1 LDSIVEELMAAHLRA
16 EELRTE
22 ARRTLVDA
30 IRKGAAAGMTQR
42 EIAAAVGRS
51 QPEVARLLRFHATTP
66 RGRKLVKYRR
76 EVLHL
81 AAEHGFRNVRVFGSV
96 ARGEDGPDSD
106 IDLLATFPDGL
117 SLFDI
122 GQVEVELGQI
132 LDEEVDLIP
141 DDGLRTHVQDDILG
155 EAVAL

>member
-1 LDSIVEELMAAHLRA
+1 MDSIVEELMAAHLRA
-16 EELRTE
+16 EQLRIE

-30 IRKGAAAGMTQR
+30 IRKGVAAGMTQR

-66 RGRKLVKYRR
+66 RGRKLLKYRR
-76 EVLHL
+76 EVLDL

-106 IDLLATFPDGL
+106 IDLLATFPAGL

-122 GQVEVELGQI
+122 GRV
-132 LDEEVDLIP
+132 EVDLGRLVEEKV
-141 DDGLRTHVQDDILG
+141 DLVQDDALRPHVRDEILA
-155 EAVAL
+155 EAVPL

>member
-1 LDSIVEELMAAHLRA
+1 MESVVEELMAAHIRA
-16 EELRTE
+16 EQLRTE
-22 ARRTLVDA
+22 ARRTLVEA
-30 IRKGAAAGMTQR
+30 IRKGASAGMTQR

-76 EVLHL
+76 EVLDL
-81 AAEHGFRNVRVFGSV
+81 AAEHGFRNIRVFGSV

-106 IDLLATFPDGL
+106 IDLLATFPEGL

-122 GQVEVELGQI
+122 GRV
-132 LDEEVDLIP
+132 EVDLGRLLEEKVDLVP
-141 DDGLRTHVQDDILG
+141 DDGLRRHVESEILA
-155 EAVAL
+155 EAVSL

>member
-1 LDSIVEELMAAHLRA
+1 MDSIVEELMTAHLRA
-16 EELRTE
+16 EQMRTE
-22 ARRTLVDA
+22 ARRTLVEA

-76 EVLHL
+76 EVLNL

-106 IDLLATFPDGL
+106 IDLLATFPERY
-117 SLFDI
+117 SLLGVGRI
-122 GQVEVELGQI
+122 QVALEALLG
-132 LDEEVDLIP
+132 EKVDLVPDAGLIP
-141 DDGLRTHVQDDILG
+141 HIHDRVLHEMVSL
-155 EAVAL
+155 

>member
-1 LDSIVEELMAAHLRA
+1 MDSIVEELMAAHLRA
-16 EELRTE
+16 EQLRIE

-30 IRKGAAAGMTQR
+30 IRKGVAAGMTQR

-51 QPEVARLLRFHATTP
+51 QPEVARLLQFHATTP
-66 RGRKLVKYRR
+66 RGRKLLKYRR
-76 EVLHL
+76 EVLDL

-106 IDLLATFPDGL
+106 IDLLATFPAGL

-122 GQVEVELGQI
+122 GRV
-132 LDEEVDLIP
+132 EVDLGRLVEEKV
-141 DDGLRTHVQDDILG
+141 DLVQDDALRPHVRDEILA
-155 EAVAL
+155 EAVPL